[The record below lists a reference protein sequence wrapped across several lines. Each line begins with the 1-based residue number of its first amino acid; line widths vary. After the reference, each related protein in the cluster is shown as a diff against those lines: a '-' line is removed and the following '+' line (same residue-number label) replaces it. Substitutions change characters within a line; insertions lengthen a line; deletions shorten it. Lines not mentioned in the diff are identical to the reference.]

1 MLATRLAAFCIVTLS
16 LLPVSVRAQD
26 VQDSTKLTAAREL
39 LKASH
44 AADAMVA
51 GMRAS
56 LQRQA
61 MPQVP
66 AEFWTLFE
74 QRMIKDVGV
83 LADSIASVYATK
95 FSLDELQQL
104 TAFYNSPIG
113 RRAVELQPEIISE
126 SSAVGQRWGRSIGEQ
141 IAKELTKD

>member
-1 MLATRLAAFCIVTLS
+1 MN
-16 LLPVSVRAQD
+16 
-26 VQDSTKLTAAREL
+26 
-39 LKASH
+39 
-44 AADAMVA
+44 
-51 GMRAS
+51 
-56 LQRQA
+56 
-61 MPQVP
+61 
-66 AEFWTLFE
+66 
-74 QRMIKDVGV
+74 KDVGV

-95 FSLDELQQL
+95 FSLGELQQL

>member
-56 LQRQA
+56 LPAQRQA
-61 MPQVP
+61 MPQVH

-74 QRMIKDVGV
+74 
-83 LADSIASVYATK
+83 
-95 FSLDELQQL
+95 
-104 TAFYNSPIG
+104 
-113 RRAVELQPEIISE
+113 
-126 SSAVGQRWGRSIGEQ
+126 
-141 IAKELTKD
+141 